1 VINPPKPPTPNPPRP
16 PLVPK
21 PTPLPPHVQVKQLPG
36 NNNIQTRPDGSV
48 RAIHD
53 ENRHMDVAHGLNGSR
68 RISVERPDGTRI
80 FAERGHPGYVEH
92 PFNLHGH
99 DFGRRTYFYQ
109 GRTYSRFYRPYTYR
123 RVLIDVYAPSRYYP
137 FGFYG
142 AVYGRWG
149 QVAYAW
155 GWGGAP
161 WLGYYGYYFAPSAF
175 YPSASFWLTDYMLS
189 QDLAAD
195 YQAAQDSSRL
205 APEQA
210 ASGATELTA
219 DVKQQIANEVAG
231 QVELEYN
238 EARQNAQNQNNPQNL
253 DPDPASSGIERMLGD
268 GKTHVFVAGQDLDL
282 VDTTGNECAVSG
294 GDVLALNTPPAP
306 DANAA
311 DLVVLASKGGKEC
324 QKSDKVTVAYA
335 DLQEMQNHM
344 RETVDQGME
353 ELRTKQGTGG
363 LPAAP
368 ASAQQPYADTAI
380 AQFAPAQDASA
391 STEINEQ
398 MQQGDAA
405 EKEVTAQ
412 AGQENRAATSQT
424 SIVPEA
430 PGAAAPV
437 SISRGQ
443 SIDQVTGALGQPMRI
458 VDLGAKKIY
467 QYRDMKIT
475 FRDGKVADVE

>member
-1 VINPPKPPTPNPPRP
+1 
-16 PLVPK
+16 
-21 PTPLPPHVQVKQLPG
+21 
-36 NNNIQTRPDGSV
+36 
-48 RAIHD
+48 
-53 ENRHMDVAHGLNGSR
+53 
-68 RISVERPDGTRI
+68 
-80 FAERGHPGYVEH
+80 
-92 PFNLHGH
+92 
-99 DFGRRTYFYQ
+99 
-109 GRTYSRFYRPYTYR
+109 
-123 RVLIDVYAPSRYYP
+123 
-137 FGFYG
+137 
-142 AVYGRWG
+142 
-149 QVAYAW
+149 
-155 GWGGAP
+155 
-161 WLGYYGYYFAPSAF
+161 
-175 YPSASFWLTDYMLS
+175 
-189 QDLAAD
+189 
-195 YQAAQDSSRL
+195 
-205 APEQA
+205 
-210 ASGATELTA
+210 
-219 DVKQQIANEVAG
+219 
-231 QVELEYN
+231 
-238 EARQNAQNQNNPQNL
+238 
-253 DPDPASSGIERMLGD
+253 
-268 GKTHVFVAGQDLDL
+268 
-282 VDTTGNECAVSG
+282 VSG